1 MIYSYKDGI
10 KTTICSSDELT
21 ELVHNTVKYYEEKV
35 EELIKRNKQL
45 YTDAEFTVRKDYEK
59 QIASLEEKLQLSY
72 GEFSSQRE
80 LDAYNKFVNEHLI
93 EREEHKCNGGR
104 VPYVIP
110 NHTGIG
116 TIFKVKCPICG
127 EEKDITDSEAW

>member
-1 MIYSYKDGI
+1 MERYSA
-10 KTTICSSDELT
+10 
-21 ELVHNTVKYYEEKV
+21 
-35 EELIKRNKQL
+35 EELAHLVQDTIDWRDWEIEGLREECKRLKE
-45 YTDAEFTVRKDYEK
+45 DAKKIVSQEYEK
-59 QIASLEEKLQLSY
+59 QIASLEKRLQLSY
-72 GEFSSQRE
+72 GEFNSQRE

-104 VPYVIP
+104 VPYIIP